1 MAGFRRWRQGLPR
14 ITKGKQYILCRKEYK
29 QISFP
34 SHTTARERREQQLFP
49 SHVLTRGLESEE
61 GQQAHGMC
69 VQRGA
74 GASQSVR
81 SLARRAG

>member
-1 MAGFRRWRQGLPR
+1 MTL
-14 ITKGKQYILCRKEYK
+14 ITKGKQYILHKKEYK

-34 SHTTARERREQQLFP
+34 SHTTAHEHREQKLFL
-49 SHVLTRGLESEE
+49 SHVLTRGLEREE

-69 VQRGA
+69 VRRGA